1 MIIKYRLSLLLY
13 NTNTTIYISFRAFNS
28 VCYSANGQFVIAGGQ
43 SKNVCIYNVA
53 EGILL
58 KKFEITQNQSFDAV
72 LVSSS
77 QIIYSYYI
85 LNFQQFILIYE
96 MLSKWFYV

>member
-1 MIIKYRLSLLLY
+1 MFFY
-13 NTNTTIYISFRAFNS
+13 RAFNS
-28 VCYSANGQFVIAGGQ
+28 VCYSADGQFVIAGGQ

-72 LVSSS
+72 LVSNVNRKY
-77 QIIYSYYI
+77 IILLYFIDACISYY
-85 LNFQQFILIYE
+85 
-96 MLSKWFYV
+96 

>member
-1 MIIKYRLSLLLY
+1 MYILKYY
-13 NTNTTIYISFRAFNS
+13 YYRAFNS
-28 VCYSANGQFVIAGGQ
+28 VCYSADGEFVIAGGQ

-72 LVSSS
+72 LVSN
-77 QIIYSYYI
+77 I
-85 LNFQQFILIYE
+85 
-96 MLSKWFYV
+96 

>member
-1 MIIKYRLSLLLY
+1 LFFY
-13 NTNTTIYISFRAFNS
+13 RAFNS
-28 VCYSANGQFVIAGGQ
+28 VCYSADGQFVIAGGQ

-72 LVSSS
+72 LVSNLNKKYTI
-77 QIIYSYYI
+77 QLYYVDACI
-85 LNFQQFILIYE
+85 LY
-96 MLSKWFYV
+96 Y

>member
-1 MIIKYRLSLLLY
+1 MKNFLY
-13 NTNTTIYISFRAFNS
+13 RAFNS
-28 VCYSANGQFVIAGGQ
+28 VCYSADGQFVIAGGQ

-72 LVSSS
+72 LVRNLE
-77 QIIYSYYI
+77 I
-85 LNFQQFILIYE
+85 LNFN
-96 MLSKWFYV
+96 

>member
-1 MIIKYRLSLLLY
+1 
-13 NTNTTIYISFRAFNS
+13 
-28 VCYSANGQFVIAGGQ
+28 VCYSADGQFVIAGGQ

-72 LVSSS
+72 LVSNLNIKY
-77 QIIYSYYI
+77 IISLYYI
-85 LNFQQFILIYE
+85 DICT
-96 MLSKWFYV
+96 

>member
-1 MIIKYRLSLLLY
+1 M
-13 NTNTTIYISFRAFNS
+13 
-28 VCYSANGQFVIAGGQ
+28 CYSADGQFVIAGGQ

-72 LVSSS
+72 LVSNLNIKY
-77 QIIYSYYI
+77 IISLYYI
-85 LNFQQFILIYE
+85 DICT
-96 MLSKWFYV
+96 